1 MRFLFDANMPPPLAL
16 ALRTLS
22 KSVVHVRDIPELGPK
37 APDPLIM
44 AYSAENGYLVLSR
57 DLAQSDES
65 WFKPTLLQK
74 RAGYFL
80 VRASRRRGVE
90 LQAWELVKLM
100 VKAWEDIERHAREN
114 PVPFLA
120 LVKANGRVTSYS

>member
-1 MRFLFDANMPPPLAL
+1 MPPPLAA
-16 ALRTLS
+16 ALRILS

-44 AYSAENGYLVLSR
+44 QYSAENGYLVISR
-57 DLAQSDES
+57 DLAQADEP

-90 LQAWELVKLM
+90 MQGWELSKL
-100 VKAWEDIERHAREN
+100 VIKAWDDIERYAEQRQ
-114 PVPFLA
+114 VPLLA
-120 LVKANGRVTSYS
+120 LVKPSGRVTSYS